1 METLDTQT
9 WIILAAVVALG
20 LVAIGAWLST
30 EESNPIS
37 SQERFGP
44 NMAEP

>member
-1 METLDTQT
+1 METLDTQS

-20 LVAIGAWLST
+20 LVAIGAWFYRRKQSHNL
-30 EESNPIS
+30 
-37 SQERFGP
+37 QEPSDR